1 MIYKIFSDCVHKSCH
16 TRRPSK
22 KDRNQYIEEIERLR
36 AQIKTLEKIAFDY
49 KQAELVIHE
58 AREYAEGVV
67 DTVREPLLIL
77 NADLRVMTVNRAFC
91 KVFRVKPEETEKQLI
106 YDLGNRQWDIPKLR
120 EFLEEILPQHTIFD
134 NFEVE
139 HEFPVIGKRVMLL
152 NAREIYEKEKES
164 KMILLAIE
172 DITGFRR
179 LEKMKDLLMQ
189 MIIHDLSNPLS
200 AISLN
205 VQHLGMQL
213 QSALSAKL
221 KKSFYL
227 TLYSV
232 QEMKNMISNL
242 LDISKME
249 EGEFALRCEEVQFDA
264 TVKEI
269 TEAMKILAQLDEKV
283 ISVRTPPALPSL
295 HADRDILKRVISNLI
310 GNALKFSPSGSTIEI
325 SAWHDKDSKE
335 VVVSVKD
342 QGKGIRKENL
352 QRIFEKFVQVDSAGR
367 RERVGKGLGLTFS
380 KMAVEAHGGRIWVE
394 SEIDKGNIFYFT
406 LPVIEKSSIA

>member
-1 MIYKIFSDCVHKSCH
+1 MNE
-16 TRRPSK
+16 

-36 AQIKTLEKIAFDY
+36 AQIQTLEKMVFDY
-49 KQAELVIHE
+49 KQAELTIQE
-58 AREYAEGVV
+58 AREYAENVV

-77 NADLRVMTVNRAFC
+77 NADLQVITVNRAFC
-91 KVFRVKPEETEKQLI
+91 KVFKVKPEKTEKRLI

-120 EFLEEILPQHTIFD
+120 EFLEKILPQHTTFD

-152 NAREIYEKEKES
+152 NAREIYRKKRES

-172 DITGFRR
+172 DITEIRR
-179 LEKMKDLLMQ
+179 LEKMKDLLTQ
-189 MIIHDLSNPLS
+189 MIIHDLSNPL
-200 AISLN
+200 ALISLN

-213 QSALSAKL
+213 HGVLSAKL
-221 KKSFYL
+221 RKSFYFA
-227 TLYSV
+227 LYNV
-232 QEMKNMISNL
+232 QEMKNMISNI

-249 EGEFALRCEEVQFDA
+249 EGEFALRCEEVQLDA

-269 TEAMKILAQLDEKV
+269 TDSMKILAQFDEKT
-283 ISVRTPPALPSL
+283 ISMRTPPALPNL

-325 SAWHDKDSKE
+325 AAWHDKDRKE
-335 VVVSVKD
+335 VVMSVKD
-342 QGKGIRKENL
+342 QGTGIRKENL

-367 RERVGKGLGLTFS
+367 SEIAGKGLGLTFS
-380 KMAVEAHGGRIWVE
+380 KMAIEAHGGKIWIE
-394 SEIDKGNIFYFT
+394 SQIDKGSTFYFT
-406 LPVIEKSSIA
+406 LPVIEKSSAA

>member
-1 MIYKIFSDCVHKSCH
+1 MNE
-16 TRRPSK
+16 

-36 AQIKTLEKIAFDY
+36 AQIKTLEKIVFDY
-49 KQAELVIHE
+49 KQAELTIQE
-58 AREYAEGVV
+58 AREYAESVI
-67 DTVREPLLIL
+67 DTVREPLLVL
-77 NADLRVMTVNRAFC
+77 NADLRVITVNRAFC
-91 KVFRVKPEETEKQLI
+91 RVFRVKPEKTEKQLI

-120 EFLEEILPQHTIFD
+120 EFLEKILPHRTTFD

-152 NAREIYEKEKES
+152 NAREIYGKEKES
-164 KMILLAIE
+164 KMILLAME
-172 DITGFRR
+172 DITAIRR
-179 LEKMKDLLMQ
+179 LEKMKDLLTQ
-189 MIIHDLSNPLS
+189 MIIHDLSNPL
-200 AISLN
+200 AVISLN

-227 TLYSV
+227 TLYNV

-269 TEAMKILAQLDEKV
+269 TDSMKILAQLDEKV
-283 ISVRTPPALPSL
+283 ISVRTPPTLPSL
-295 HADRDILKRVISNLI
+295 HADRDVLKRVISNLI
-310 GNALKFSPSGSTIEI
+310 GNALKFSPSDSTIEVVV
-325 SAWHDKDSKE
+325 WHDKDSKE

-342 QGKGIRKENL
+342 QSKGIRKENL
-352 QRIFEKFVQVDSAGR
+352 QRIFEKFVQLDSAGR
-367 RERVGKGLGLTFS
+367 REIVGKGLGLTFS

-406 LPVIEKSSIA
+406 LPVIEKSSVV